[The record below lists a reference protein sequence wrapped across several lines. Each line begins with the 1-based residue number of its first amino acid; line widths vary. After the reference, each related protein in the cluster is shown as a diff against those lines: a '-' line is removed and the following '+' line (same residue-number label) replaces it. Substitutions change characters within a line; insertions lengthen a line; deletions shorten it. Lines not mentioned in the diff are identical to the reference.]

1 MIQRKPVRPT
11 GRLWIL
17 DLHPA
22 TGNSQR
28 DSLANN
34 PLKSGIQS
42 TVDLISLVGCDGL
55 LPAFDSANGRNSK

>member
-1 MIQRKPVRPT
+1 VIQRKRVRPT

-28 DSLANN
+28 DSLGNN

-42 TVDLISLVGCDGL
+42 TVDLISLVGCDDL
-55 LPAFDSANGRNSK
+55 LPAFRFGKREE